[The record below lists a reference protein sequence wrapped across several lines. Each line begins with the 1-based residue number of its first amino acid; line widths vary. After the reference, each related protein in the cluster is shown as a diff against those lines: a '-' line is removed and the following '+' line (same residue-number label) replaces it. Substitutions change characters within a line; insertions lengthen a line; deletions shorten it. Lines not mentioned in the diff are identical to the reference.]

1 LKSTKCYVVK
11 ARNGRSKGFGF
22 VEFANEEDQRNALA
36 AAEKFVIG
44 ERNLIV
50 KIALTENRANNED
63 ADPNS
68 NNAQGQNTSEA
79 PESTQKETNVQ
90 QKASTEV
97 QA

>member
-1 LKSTKCYVVK
+1 LKPTKCYVVK

-22 VEFANEEDQRNALA
+22 VEFGNEEDQRAALA

-50 KIALTENRANNED
+50 KIALTENRAVNED
-63 ADPNS
+63 ADP
-68 NNAQGQNTSEA
+68 NAQGQNTSEA
-79 PESTQKETNVQ
+79 PESTQKEANVQ
-90 QKASTEV
+90 QKASNEA